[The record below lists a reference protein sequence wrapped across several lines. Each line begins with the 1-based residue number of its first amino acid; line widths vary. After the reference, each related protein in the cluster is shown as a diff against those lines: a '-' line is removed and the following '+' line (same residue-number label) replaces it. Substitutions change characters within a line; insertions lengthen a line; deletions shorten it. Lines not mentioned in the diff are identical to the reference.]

1 MATTSSGVSELY
13 TSVVSDLVPYYMD
26 AVLLPNQQIILNQ
39 MSIAGTSG
47 NNVRWPLTNQYSP
60 AGTIAAEGDSISA
73 AATSDFNPTDANVT
87 VTKKGVATDVNE
99 EALEDGGIDIVRN
112 AVLTRLAGGL
122 AEAVDVEGLLA
133 AADAGSLTDTG
144 AGSTASTHAVNMVLS
159 PEAMGYAEKRG
170 PSVKVWYNPD
180 TDVHEF
186 RGTVRNG
193 FVSLRDNFINPITCN
208 KTIGSG
214 DANLVAVAKA
224 VSQLRAE
231 NAPVD
236 LASGMYVSIIDP
248 SFEFEINEQVSLA
261 GGSAIGSLS
270 DIGNRALMQGLVG
283 QAAGVMFFRSNNL
296 PTADQLS

>member
-13 TSVVSDLVPYYMD
+13 NSVIADLVPYYMD

-39 MSIAGTSG
+39 MSISGQSG
-47 NNVRWPLTNQYSP
+47 NNVRWPLTNAYVT
-60 AGTIAAEGDSISA
+60 AGTVAEGDPIN
-73 AATSDFNPTDANVT
+73 ATLSDFSPTDANVT
-87 VTKKGVATDVNE
+87 VTKKGVATDVHE
-99 EALEDGGIDIVRN
+99 EALEDAGIDTIRT

-122 AEAVDVEGLLA
+122 ATATDIEGLLT
-133 AADAGSLTDTG
+133 AGVGATQTDTG
-144 AGSTASTHAVNMVLS
+144 AGSTASTHSASLVMS
-159 PEAMGYAEKRG
+159 PEALGFAGKRE
-170 PSVKVWYNPD
+170 PTVKVWYNPNKD
-180 TDVHEF
+180 MHEF

-193 FVSLRDNFINPITCN
+193 FATLRGEFINPITCN

-224 VSQLRAE
+224 VANLRAS

-236 LASGMYVSIIDP
+236 LQSGMYVSIIDP
-248 SFEFEINEQVSLA
+248 SYEFEINEQVALN

-270 DIGNRALMQGLVG
+270 DVGNRALMQGLIG

-296 PTADQLS
+296 PTADLI